1 MYVPSS
7 AMHTVSV
14 GSRVFTRH

>member
-7 AMHTVSV
+7 PMHTVSV